1 MLGDILLI
9 GPQHTAAA
17 KVIAE
22 RVIAEKMAIEK
33 EYPEHKYIVAISGES
48 GSGKSEL
55 AHSLAML
62 LKKEGARPKILH
74 TDNYYLVPPVERRAY
89 RLESNFK
96 EVGLDEYDWE
106 LLNRNIDEYR
116 FNLEATLP
124 CVDIVTDEVD
134 QLLTDF
140 SKVDVLVVDG
150 LYAMGIEGVD
160 LYIYIDLTWHE
171 TKKNQ
176 ELRGKESTDDY
187 RLQVLEKEHEGVR
200 SLRHLADLF
209 IDRSYQVVDAADFCS
224 TSSDCEFEY
233 VLV

>member
-22 RVIAEKMAIEK
+22 RVLAEKEGIEK
-33 EYPEHKYIVAISGES
+33 ENPEHKYVVAISGES

-55 AHSLAML
+55 AHSLAL
-62 LKKEGARPKILH
+62 LLRKEGARPKILH
-74 TDNYYLVPPVERRAY
+74 TDNYYLVPPTERKAY
-89 RLESNFK
+89 RVESNFE
-96 EVGLDEYDWE
+96 EVGLDEYDWR

-116 FNLEATLP
+116 FSREAMLP

-150 LYAMGIEGVD
+150 LYAMGIEGAD
-160 LYIYIDLTWHE
+160 LCIYIDLTWHE

-176 ELRGKESTDDY
+176 ELRGKESTDY
-187 RLQVLEKEHEGVR
+187 NRMQVLEKEHEGVR
-200 SLRHLADLF
+200 SLRHLADL
-209 IDRSYQVVDAADFCS
+209 IVDRSYQVVDAADFYS
-224 TSSDCEFEY
+224 SSSDREYEY